1 MSAKDRG
8 RTPAEATP
16 AGEGRAAT
24 RFRAV
29 LLDAGGTLIG
39 PRESYGAVYARVMA
53 GLGIERPT
61 AVFESALRDTWE
73 EMNRLVPAGADRYG
87 WFPGGEQGYWLRFAR
102 LALEKAGVGRHEAP
116 VEQVLEGLRESFLA
130 PSSWL
135 VYPEVPAVLDELR
148 RLGAR
153 LAVVSNWDSRL
164 PGLLD
169 RLGLADRF
177 DAIVVSHLEGIEK
190 PHPDLFRRGLERLRA
205 RSSEALHVGDTPE
218 LDLAGARAAGLEA
231 VLVDRA
237 GRLDPSLCSL
247 RDLRALPAIAAR
259 GRDECPLAGSG
270 GTAAPLSP

>member
-1 MSAKDRG
+1 M
-8 RTPAEATP
+8 
-16 AGEGRAAT
+16 

-39 PRESYGAVYARVMA
+39 PRESYGAVYARA
-53 GLGIERPT
+53 IAELGFHRP
-61 AVFESALRDTWE
+61 APLLEGALRATWE
-73 EMNRLVPAGADRYG
+73 EMSRLVPAGADRYG
-87 WFPGGEQGYWLRFAR
+87 WFPGGERGYWLRFAR
-102 LALEKAGVGRHEAP
+102 LALERAGVARDEALVGR
-116 VEQVLEGLRESFLA
+116 VLEALRAAFLS
-130 PSSWL
+130 PSSWQ

-169 RLGLADRF
+169 GLGLADRF
-177 DAIVVSHLEGIEK
+177 DAILVSHLEGVEK

-237 GRLDPSLCSL
+237 GRLDPSFGALP
-247 RDLRALPAIAAR
+247 DLSALPAIASR
-259 GRDECPLAGSG
+259 GRASAAGSL
-270 GTAAPLSP
+270 A